1 VRKGGTKVYTRLL
14 WELERRGKI
23 KNEDIE
29 LCYEDGKIKILA
41 DRKVHVIKDNN
52 TLTNLSNRNYKI
64 SKAVE
69 DILRIFL

>member
-1 VRKGGTKVYTRLL
+1 MYTRLL

-29 LCYEDGKIKILA
+29 LYYEDGKIKILT
-41 DRKVHVIKDNN
+41 DRKLYVIKDNN
-52 TLTNLSNRNYKI
+52 ELTNLSNRNYKI
-64 SKAVE
+64 SEAVE